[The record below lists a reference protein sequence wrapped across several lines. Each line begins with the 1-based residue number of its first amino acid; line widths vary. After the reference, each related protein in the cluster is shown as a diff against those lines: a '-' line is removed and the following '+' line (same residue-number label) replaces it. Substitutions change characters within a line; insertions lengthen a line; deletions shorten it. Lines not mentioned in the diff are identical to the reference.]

1 MRPFI
6 AIFLLLMLI
15 LIFPGQALQT
25 FSGESVSI
33 DHPIDDD
40 ILAVGS
46 MVSINAPVN
55 SAVVAGWGTI
65 NINAPVKGD
74 VQALGSQVNI
84 NSDVGGKVMAAGGN
98 VNLGGNIGTN
108 LIAAGGQVNILP
120 NKTVSKD
127 ALIAGGNVINA
138 GRVNGNLTVS
148 ANQFSNTGSAGSVY
162 FHKTEGRREESRQ
175 AEERFSFFGL
185 LIIFGYLIL
194 GLILVRYL
202 PGIFMTVD
210 SEARSSPVLKTIV
223 GFVLIIASFIAI
235 LIVALTVV
243 GIPIALISA
252 LLISAAL
259 ALTGI
264 FISYSLGKEVG
275 ERLKLKQGDVIL
287 FVIGF
292 VILNVLFL
300 LPYVGW
306 LISLISVSLGYVA
319 ILYAARRLAK
329 AGYPKPA

>member
-1 MRPFI
+1 M
-6 AIFLLLMLI
+6 
-15 LIFPGQALQT
+15 QT

-33 DHPIDDD
+33 DTPVDDD
-40 ILAVGS
+40 ILAAGS

-55 SAVVAGWGTI
+55 SAVVAGGTI

-74 VQALGSQVNI
+74 VLALGGQVYI

-108 LIAAGGQVNILP
+108 LVAAGGQVNILP
-120 NKTVSKD
+120 GKTVSKD
-127 ALIAGGNVINA
+127 ALIAGGNVVNA
-138 GRVNGNLTVS
+138 GHVNGNLTVS

-162 FHKTEGRREESRQ
+162 FHKTESRREESHQ
-175 AEERFSFFGL
+175 AAEKFSFFGL
-185 LIIFGYLIL
+185 LIILGYFIL

-202 PGIFMTVD
+202 PGIFMAVD

-252 LLISAAL
+252 LLIIAAL
-259 ALTGI
+259 ALTGT
-264 FISYSLGKEVG
+264 FISYSLGKEIG
-275 ERLKLKQGDVIL
+275 ERLKLKQGDMIL

-306 LISLISVSLGYVA
+306 LISLISMSLGYAA
-319 ILYAARRLAK
+319 ILYAARHLAK